1 MQKFEEEYWEEKYD
15 HLGAVAAI
23 TELLNFALHKE

>member
-1 MQKFEEEYWEEKYD
+1 MQKLDVEFWEEKYA

-23 TELLNFALHKE
+23 TEMLNYASHEE